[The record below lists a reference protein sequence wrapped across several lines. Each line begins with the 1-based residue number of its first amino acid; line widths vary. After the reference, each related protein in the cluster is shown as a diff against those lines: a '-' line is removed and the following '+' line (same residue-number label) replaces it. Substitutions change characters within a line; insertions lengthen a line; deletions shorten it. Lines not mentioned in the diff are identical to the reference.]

1 MFRTR
6 TTATALLLGAA
17 SLLQGCLGS
26 DGSLGADDVIP
37 ATDEE
42 AIEVVMESDEANSEM
57 STTDVL
63 VMNEEASDGGAA
75 LAPINTC
82 RWFREPSD
90 IDRRIQIVINEPS
103 GEAATAQVTASVFI
117 AGTLH
122 LFACEPDLQ
131 SPVDKR
137 FDDSG
142 SLHML
147 FQRVRPIREDRRH
160 RGWQLAA
167 VSGIELASEGT
178 TRDILSVR
186 VVSGDVDRTFTDMA
200 ELVRVADLLRLPA
213 NTEVLV
219 FAKTDDPTDAVYLH
233 LHRAHRT
240 AMVDSDGDGTFEG
253 RFTTSERPGP
263 HRFAVD
269 VLSDGTL
276 FDDAAPYD
284 NVAWGMLYLIE
295 GANDGPR
302 E

>member
-6 TTATALLLGAA
+6 IPAPVLLFGAA

-26 DGSLGADDVIP
+26 DGSMSADNIVP
-37 ATDEE
+37 TTDEE
-42 AIEVVMESDEANSEM
+42 AIEVVMESDEANSEY
-57 STTDVL
+57 SATDVL
-63 VMNEEASDGGAA
+63 VMNEEAGGDAA

-103 GEAATAQVTASVFI
+103 GEAATAQVTASAFI
-117 AGTLH
+117 VGTLH
-122 LFACEPDLQ
+122 LFPCESGVDGV
-131 SPVDKR
+131 VDKR
-137 FDDSG
+137 FDDAG
-142 SLHML
+142 SLQML

-178 TRDILSVR
+178 SRDIVSVR
-186 VVSGDVDRTFTDMA
+186 VVSGDVDRTFTDMS
-200 ELVRVADLLRLPA
+200 ELVRVGDLLRLQLH
-213 NTEVLV
+213 TEVQLTV
-219 FAKTDDPTDAVYLH
+219 ETLDATDAVYLH

-240 AMVDSDGDGTFEG
+240 AMTSNGDGTFSG
-253 RFTTSERPGP
+253 RFMTSERPGP

-269 VLSDGTL
+269 VLSNGTI

-295 GANDGPR
+295 GPHDGPR

>member
-6 TTATALLLGAA
+6 IPAPVLLFGAA

-26 DGSLGADDVIP
+26 DGSMSADDILP
-37 ATDEE
+37 TTDEE
-42 AIEVVMESDEANSEM
+42 AIEVVMESDEANSEY
-57 STTDVL
+57 SATDVL
-63 VMNEEASDGGAA
+63 VMNEEAGGDAA

-117 AGTLH
+117 AGALH

-131 SPVDKR
+131 RPVDKR

-142 SLHML
+142 SLQML
-147 FQRVRPIREDRRH
+147 FERVRPIREDRRH

-167 VSGIELASEGT
+167 VSGIELVSEGT
-178 TRDILSVR
+178 TRDLESVR

-213 NTEVLV
+213 NTEVQV
-219 FAKTDDPTDAVYLH
+219 FAKTADPTDAVYLH
-233 LHRAHRT
+233 LHRARRT

-253 RFTTSERPGP
+253 RFMTSERPGP

-269 VLSDGTL
+269 VLSNGTI

-295 GANDGPR
+295 GPHDGPR